1 MGKHSRDIQETETA
15 PQPGEPLREI
25 AQLGKLDL
33 HFLLNFIALRHP
45 DAYAEAR
52 SAQEELA
59 ARNAAYQSQHGQ
71 AVTVSKDSVWLAYA
85 NAIRTAESRVT
96 VHEAMTGDDLIT
108 LVTSAPSSEEALDVA
123 RSAPAQAR
131 YGAAGTLRIDT
142 AGHSVPWINRAIVTG
157 ARA

>member
-1 MGKHSRDIQETETA
+1 M
-15 PQPGEPLREI
+15 
-25 AQLGKLDL
+25 LDL

-59 ARNAAYQSQHGQ
+59 AGNAAYQSQHGQ
-71 AVTVSKDSVWLAYA
+71 AITISKDSEVWASYA
-85 NAIRTAESRVT
+85 TAILTAESRVT

-108 LVTSAPSSEEALDVA
+108 LITSAPSSEDALNVA

-131 YGAAGTLRIDT
+131 YGAADTLHVDT
-142 AGHSVPWINRAIVTG
+142 AGHGVPWINRAIVTE